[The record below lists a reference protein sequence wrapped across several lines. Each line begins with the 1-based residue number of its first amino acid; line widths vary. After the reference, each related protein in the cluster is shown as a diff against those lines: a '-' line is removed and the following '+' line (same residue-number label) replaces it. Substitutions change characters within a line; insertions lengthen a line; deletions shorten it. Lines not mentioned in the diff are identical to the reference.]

1 MQTCPV
7 CGSYDQTQ
15 PVPAVVDS
23 QTVYSTTAGSSMG
36 VAYGTGGVMPVAGT
50 YRTYTTGTTP
60 LASML
65 SLPVPRRPSAMR
77 AWGLVLTPLGAGL
90 AVLLSIAPRSQQAH
104 PGALWASVVAGLF
117 LSAALWLPGV
127 IFTIAGHSRVRTY
140 TREAPLRELT
150 WRVWA
155 SASYCAR
162 DHVVFLPDG
171 TYAAPGLA
179 RSMMYNAARQ
189 ALPAASNLR

>member
-7 CGSYDQTQ
+7 CAGYDQTQ
-15 PVPAVVDS
+15 PVSAVVDS
-23 QTVYSTTAGSSMG
+23 QTVYGSTVSNSMA
-36 VAYGTGGVMPVAGT
+36 VAYGNGGLMPVVGT
-50 YRTYTTGTTP
+50 HQTYTTSTTP

-65 SLPVPRRPSAMR
+65 TIPVPRRPSAMR

-104 PGALWASVVAGLF
+104 PGALWASVFAGLY
-117 LSAALWLPGV
+117 LPSPLWLPGIV
-127 IFTIAGHSRVRTY
+127 FTLLGHSRLRTY
-140 TREAPLRELT
+140 NREAPLREMT
-150 WRVWA
+150 WRVWS
-155 SASYCAR
+155 SASYCIR

-171 TYAAPGLA
+171 TYAPPGLA

-189 ALPAASNLR
+189 ALPVSTTSR

>member
-1 MQTCPV
+1 
-7 CGSYDQTQ
+7 
-15 PVPAVVDS
+15 VPRMRRLRPDAACLRRCRLPDRLWQRS
-23 QTVYSTTAGSSMG
+23 RQLHGRGLRNGRCDAGRR
-36 VAYGTGGVMPVAGT
+36 TH
-50 YRTYTTGTTP
+50 RTYTSGTTP

-65 SLPVPRRPSAMR
+65 TIPVPRRPSAMR

-117 LSAALWLPGV
+117 LSAAVWLPGV
-127 IFTIAGHSRVRTY
+127 IFTIAGHSRLRTY

-171 TYAAPGLA
+171 THAAPGLA

-189 ALPAASNLR
+189 ALPTVSNLR